1 MAANQTGYTLTLI
14 PDSYDVFGKT
24 RTVLA
29 SIAPTSSSYYTGGYL
44 ITPQN
49 VGFRLI
55 TDATYSGTLPGSGDA
70 RNIDFACRLRC
81 HEPVSPVV
89 RRGGFGCGSGG
100 VCFGWRCQWL
110 RVPGSLLRELTAA
123 YLHSTAGAVHRS
135 CGVRPPFL

>member
-29 SIAPTSSSYYTGGYL
+29 SIAPTASSYYTGGYL

-55 TDATYSGTLPGSGDA
+55 TDATYSGTLPGSGTHATSTLLAVYDVTNQSLQLFGGAASAAALAEFASAGDA
-70 RNIDFACRLRC
+70 SGYVFL
-81 HEPVSPVV
+81 V
-89 RRGGFGCGSGG
+89 RFYGN
-100 VCFGWRCQWL
+100 
-110 RVPGSLLRELTAA
+110 
-123 YLHSTAGAVHRS
+123 
-135 CGVRPPFL
+135 